1 MRKIL
6 FTLALLLGAAAF
18 AQATVSPQGIIVNP
32 KPGDLKVKVWVD
44 RDPHHTGKAV
54 YQIGDK
60 ISISVTVNRPA
71 FVYLFNV
78 NSDGRVDLILPNN
91 YDRNNR
97 LAAGEVRTF
106 PPKGARY
113 EYKVTGPEGESYVL
127 ALASA
132 KPLSMGDLADIRSG
146 RVRVSGLGNLSQKLS
161 IVVRPVPNNEWASDA
176 LRYYVGRRTPPP
188 ATTGTLKIGSTPSG
202 AKVYI
207 DGAYRGRTPL
217 AISVAAGTH
226 NVELR
231 LDGYETYRARV
242 QIGAGQTGRLSPRL
256 QPVATT
262 GTLEIYSTPSGA
274 KVYIDGAYRGRTP
287 LAISVAAGTHNVEL
301 RLDGY
306 ETYRARVQIG
316 AGQTGRL
323 SPRLVRATP
332 TGTLQIYSTPS
343 GAKVYID
350 GAYRGQTPLTLTVE
364 AGAHNVE
371 LRLDGYE
378 TYRARVQ
385 IGAGQTGRL
394 SPRLA
399 RVVTT
404 GTLVIDSLP
413 QGAEV
418 YLDGAYQG
426 RTPLTLTVDAGAHNL
441 ELRLAGY
448 ETYRARVQVEAGQ
461 TSRLTPRLQLIITT
475 GTLEI
480 YSVPTG
486 AKIYIDGN
494 FEGYTPTTIDLDA
507 GDHEVELQLEGY
519 NAYQTQVTIQPGR
532 STRIDARLTVA
543 KATFDLYLN
552 TDARVFLD
560 GYPLGATLDG
570 HITIEATPGDR
581 ELVLVAPGYHAF
593 IKVIHLTPGSYNRY
607 SVQLTPIQ

>member
-256 QPVATT
+256 
-262 GTLEIYSTPSGA
+262 
-274 KVYIDGAYRGRTP
+274 
-287 LAISVAAGTHNVEL
+287 
-301 RLDGY
+301 
-306 ETYRARVQIG
+306 
-316 AGQTGRL
+316 
-323 SPRLVRATP
+323 VRATP

-364 AGAHNVE
+364 AGVHNVE